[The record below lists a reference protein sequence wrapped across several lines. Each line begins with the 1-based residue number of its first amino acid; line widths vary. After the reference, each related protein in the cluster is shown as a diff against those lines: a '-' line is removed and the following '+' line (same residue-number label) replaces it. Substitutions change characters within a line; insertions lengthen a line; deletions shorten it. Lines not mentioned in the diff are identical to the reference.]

1 MFFGRFEHTIDEKGR
16 VSVPARFR
24 EYLQGIND
32 DRVVITNFFVAQA
45 RCLHLYPHS
54 SWGELQE
61 RLRTQA
67 QFDPDVT
74 NFHLYYVGSAQ
85 PCELDKQGRILL
97 PPPLREYAGLKRDV
111 MFVSAVKKLQV
122 WDKEEWIRVFGEA
135 EQSLMKRPEV
145 LKGLGI

>member
-1 MFFGRFEHTIDEKGR
+1 MFFGKFEHTIDDKGR

-24 EYLQGIND
+24 EFLQATND

-54 SWGELQE
+54 SWIELQE
-61 RLRTQA
+61 RLTAQS

-97 PPPLREYAGLKRDV
+97 PPPLREYA
-111 MFVSAVKKLQV
+111 
-122 WDKEEWIRVFGEA
+122 
-135 EQSLMKRPEV
+135 
-145 LKGLGI
+145 